1 LNLTLLLAQL
11 GPGFFQQRKS
21 SGCVQDNGFCPD
33 WILQN
38 FGRYIPP
45 LEEHAI
51 LTLTTLA
58 IGFAIAFALA
68 LFAHR
73 SRWLVGPIGAGTN
86 LLYTIPSIA
95 AFLLLLP
102 LTGRGNLTALI
113 VLIAYSLTFMFT
125 NTIAGLANVPREVID
140 SARGQGLTENQML
153 WKVEIPL
160 ALPEIFAGLRI
171 AATTTVGLVAL
182 AFYAGAGGL
191 GAEILTDLYFK
202 SNVVVA
208 GGLCV
213 LLAAALDL
221 AFLLGQRALTPW
233 ARARAS

>member
-1 LNLTLLLAQL
+1 VSALSLLAQV
-11 GPGFFQQRKS
+11 PGLNKERKS
-21 SGCVQDNGFCPD
+21 SGCVQDNGFCPG
-33 WILQN
+33 WIVEN
-38 FGRYIPP
+38 FDQYVEPFV
-45 LEEHAI
+45 EHVV
-51 LTLTTLA
+51 LTVIALS

-73 SRWLVGPIGAGTN
+73 QRWLVGPIGAGTN

-102 LTGRGNLTALI
+102 LTGRGNLTALV
-113 VLIAYSLTFMFT
+113 VLVAYSLTFMFT
-125 NTIAGLANVPREVID
+125 NTVTGLANVPREVTD

-153 WKVEIPL
+153 WKVEVPL
-160 ALPEIFAGLRI
+160 AVPEIFAGLRI

-221 AFLLGQRALTPW
+221 VFLFSQRLLTPW

>member
-1 LNLTLLLAQL
+1 MSAISLLAQV
-11 GPGFFQQRKS
+11 PGLIQERKS

-33 WILQN
+33 WIVQN

-45 LEEHAI
+45 FIEHVV
-51 LTLTTLA
+51 LTLVTLA
-58 IGFAIAFALA
+58 IGFVIAFALA
-68 LFAHR
+68 LVAHR
-73 SRWLVGPIGAGTN
+73 RRWLVGPVGAGTN
-86 LLYTIPSIA
+86 LLYTIPSVA

-102 LTGRGNLTALI
+102 LTGRGNLTALL
-113 VLIAYSLTFMFT
+113 VLVAYSLTFMFT
-125 NTIAGLANVPREVID
+125 NTITGLANVPREVTD

-153 WKVEIPL
+153 WKVEVPL
-160 ALPEIFAGLRI
+160 AIPEIFAGLRI
-171 AATTTVGLVAL
+171 AATTTVGLAAL

-213 LLAAALDL
+213 VLAAALDL
-221 AFLLGQRALTPW
+221 IFLAGQKLLTPW

>member
-1 LNLTLLLAQL
+1 MSALSLLGQVSGLYKE
-11 GPGFFQQRKS
+11 RES
-21 SGCVQDNGFCPD
+21 SGCVQDNGFCPG
-33 WILQN
+33 WIVQN
-38 FGRYIPP
+38 FDQYVEPFI
-45 LEEHAI
+45 EHVV
-51 LTLTTLA
+51 LTVVALS

-73 SRWLVGPIGAGTN
+73 QRWLVGPIGAGTN

-102 LTGRGNLTALI
+102 LTGRGNLTALV
-113 VLIAYSLTFMFT
+113 VLVAYSLTFMFT
-125 NTIAGLANVPREVID
+125 NTVTGLANVPREVTD

-153 WKVEIPL
+153 WKVEVPL
-160 ALPEIFAGLRI
+160 AVPEIFAGLRI

-221 AFLLGQRALTPW
+221 VFLFGQRLLTPW

>member
-1 LNLTLLLAQL
+1 MSALSLLGQV
-11 GPGFFQQRKS
+11 PGLIQERKS
-21 SGCVQDNGFCPD
+21 SGCVQDNGFCPQ
-33 WILQN
+33 WIVQN
-38 FGRYIPP
+38 VDQYVEPFV
-45 LEEHAI
+45 EHVV
-51 LTLTTLA
+51 LTVVALS

-73 SRWLVGPIGAGTN
+73 QRWLVGPIGAGTN
-86 LLYTIPSIA
+86 LLYTIPSVA

-102 LTGRGNLTALI
+102 LTGRGNLTALV
-113 VLIAYSLTFMFT
+113 VLVAYSLTFMFT
-125 NTIAGLANVPREVID
+125 NTITGLANVPIEVTD

-153 WKVEIPL
+153 WKVEVPL
-160 ALPEIFAGLRI
+160 AVPEIFAGLRI

-221 AFLLGQRALTPW
+221 LFLAVQKLLTPW